1 MISNSFYLINKQVA
15 MRVGGMFYVT
25 RDGEYVTDARRLRN
39 MRLRPGEVL
48 GQMTGTT
55 QISRNDALT
64 LIARGG
70 YKHEVIKCVVD

>member
-1 MISNSFYLINKQVA
+1 MISNNFYLINKQVA

-25 RDGEYVTDARRLRN
+25 CDGEYITDTRRLRN

-48 GQMTGTT
+48 GEMAGTQ

-70 YKHEVIKCVVD
+70 YKQEVIKCVVD